1 MENFVWY
8 KTLSKNHFHQN
19 VNKVLVKVTNNE
31 NEEYIQISQEGTER
45 PEYSSTLP
53 TFTGF
58 DAVMSQLNIPHTC

>member
-19 VNKVLVKVTNNE
+19 VNKVLVKVTNHE
-31 NEEYIQISQEGTER
+31 NEEYTNITGRNWKTWVFFDF
-45 PEYSSTLP
+45 